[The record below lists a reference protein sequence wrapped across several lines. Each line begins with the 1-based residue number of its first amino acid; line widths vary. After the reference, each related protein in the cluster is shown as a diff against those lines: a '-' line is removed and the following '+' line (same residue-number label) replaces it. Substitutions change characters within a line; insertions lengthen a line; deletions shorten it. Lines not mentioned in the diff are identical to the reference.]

1 MQKSVGGKM
10 QREESKRRKLQ
21 FPRQDW
27 SCNCWERDFLTM
39 LVLVDLMMI
48 LIMLV
53 LVSRSAGC
61 ADTMGVKC
69 SGGRAIRGLARC

>member
-27 SCNCWERDFLTM
+27 SCNCWERDFFDGVGVDD
-39 LVLVDLMMI
+39 VLDDVG
-48 LIMLV
+48 
-53 LVSRSAGC
+53 AC
-61 ADTMGVKC
+61 
-69 SGGRAIRGLARC
+69 

>member
-21 FPRQDW
+21 FPRQDR

-39 LVLVDLMMI
+39 LVLVDDDLDD
-48 LIMLV
+48 V
-53 LVSRSAGC
+53 GAC
-61 ADTMGVKC
+61 
-69 SGGRAIRGLARC
+69 